1 MSIDHYENFPV
12 ASILLP
18 RHMRRPVEAIYAFA
32 RSADDFA
39 DEGDLQP
46 AQRLALLNGYV
57 AQLDLISTGE
67 TPVDALF
74 SRISSHIKEYNL
86 PLTAF
91 YDLLNAFSQDV
102 VKPRY
107 ANYAEVLDYCARSA
121 NPVGRLMLHLHAKAT
136 PENLQQSDA
145 ICSALQIINFLQD
158 IGVDWQKDRIY
169 MPQDELARFKLSD
182 AAIANSVANN
192 AASNIASFVT
202 QGEWPEFMRFQVQR
216 TRALLLAGKP
226 LAKRLGGRFGFELR
240 FVIAGGATILDK
252 IDAVNG
258 DIFKHRPVMRKRDWL
273 KQLTRI
279 W

>member
-18 RHMRRPVEAIYAFA
+18 RHMRLPVEAIYAFA

-57 AQLDLISTGE
+57 GQLNLIRSGVMPT
-67 TPVDALF
+67 DALF
-74 SRISSHIKEYNL
+74 SRLYSHMEQYRL
-86 PLTAF
+86 PLSAF

-121 NPVGRLMLHLHAKAT
+121 NPVGRLMLHLHDKAT

-158 IGVDWQKDRIY
+158 IAVDCKKNRVY
-169 MPQDELARFKLSD
+169 MPQDELSSFNLND
-182 AAIANSVANN
+182 ATIAGNTSGPA
-192 AASNIASFVT
+192 
-202 QGEWPEFMRFQVQR
+202 WHEFMRFQVQR
-216 TRALLLAGKP
+216 ARALLLSGKP

-240 FVIAGGATILDK
+240 FVVAGGATILDK

-258 DIFKHRPVMRKRDWL
+258 DIFQHRPVMRKRDWL
-273 KQLTRI
+273 KQITRI

>member
-46 AQRLALLNGYV
+46 AQRLELLNGYV
-57 AQLDLISTGE
+57 AQLNIIRAGE
-67 TPVDALF
+67 MPVDALF
-74 SRISSHIKEYNL
+74 SRLYSHISEYKL
-86 PLTAF
+86 PLSAF

-136 PENLQQSDA
+136 PENLSQSDA
-145 ICSALQIINFLQD
+145 VCSALQIINFLQD
-158 IGVDWQKDRIY
+158 IAVDWKKDRVY
-169 MPQDELARFKLSD
+169 MPQDELANFNLSD
-182 AAIANSVANN
+182 AAIASNTSQAN
-192 AASNIASFVT
+192 
-202 QGEWPEFMRFQVQR
+202 WPEFMRFQVQR
-216 TRALLLAGKP
+216 ARALLLSGKP

-240 FVIAGGATILDK
+240 FVVAGGAAILDK

-258 DIFKHRPVMRKRDWL
+258 DIFQHRPVMRKSDWL
-273 KQLTRI
+273 RQLTRI

>member
-32 RSADDFA
+32 RTADDFA

-46 AQRLALLNGYV
+46 AQRLALLSGYI
-57 AQLDLISTGE
+57 AQLNLIRAGD

-74 SRISSHIKEYNL
+74 SRLASHIKEYNL
-86 PLTAF
+86 PLSAF
-91 YDLLNAFSQDV
+91 YDLLDAFSQDV

-121 NPVGRLMLHLHAKAT
+121 NPVGRLMLHLHVKAT

-158 IGVDWQKDRIY
+158 IGVDWQKDRVY
-169 MPQDELARFKLSD
+169 MPQDELARFNLSD

-192 AASNIASFVT
+192 AS

-216 TRALLLAGKP
+216 ARALLLAGKP

-252 IDAVNG
+252 IDAVNS
-258 DIFKHRPVMRKRDWL
+258 DVFKHRPVMRKRDWL